1 MGLSDVLQAGLQT
14 RFGYIAILLL
24 LVVGSIEGL
33 RAIHRLASG
42 IYIYFLRPGKDL
54 KRLGSWAIVT
64 GATDGIGLAY
74 SKQLAKQGR
83 SAGPTRGLLALRAL
97 GWAKTSPLCCVL
109 S

>member
-14 RFGYIAILLL
+14 SFGYVAILLL

-33 RAIHRLASG
+33 RAIYRLASG
-42 IYIYFLRPGKDL
+42 IYVYFLRPGKDL

-74 SKQLAKQGR
+74 SKQLAKKGG
-83 SAGPTRGLLALRAL
+83 SAGPTKGCLCATALAGPRHPRCAL
-97 GWAKTSPLCCVL
+97 F
-109 S
+109 